1 MNDDY
6 KFYLTEDEEKEM
18 LQTLSNKKEND
29 LVLEF

>member
-6 KFYLTEDEEKEM
+6 KFYLTENEEKEM
-18 LQTLSNKKEND
+18 LETLPNEKEND